1 MNAPKAVPL
10 TAHTLVALELL
21 ASLPPAEREAVA
33 RTMRAR
39 RYAPGE
45 LVFSQNDGSSDVHF
59 IVSGRARVTYYS
71 GHDKEIA
78 FRELLAGK
86 TFGELAAL
94 DAGPRSARVE
104 VVEESLIARIARDD
118 FLALLARQPQ
128 IALEVMRELACTV
141 RRLSDRVIEFSTIGV
156 RERLH
161 AELLRLAEGGDIAS
175 NEARIRNCPTHSALA
190 THISTH
196 REAVSRE
203 LSALKRAGLLRK
215 EKGVLIITDLAR
227 LTDMVATARREHAA
241 G

>member
-1 MNAPKAVPL
+1 MNAPRPVAL
-10 TAHTLVALELL
+10 SAHTLAALELF
-21 ASLPPAEREAVA
+21 ANLPPAERDAIA
-33 RTMRAR
+33 QTMRAR

-71 GHDKEIA
+71 GHGKEIA

-104 VVEESLIARIARDD
+104 VIEESIIARLERGD
-118 FLALLARQPQ
+118 FLALLSRQPQ
-128 IALEVMRELACTV
+128 IAFDVMRELACTV

-161 AELLRLAEGGDIAS
+161 AELLRLAERGETVD

-227 LTDMVATARREHAA
+227 LTDMVVAARRESAA